1 MFTGEGGREERRKG
15 GGMEETLE
23 LLYLVSIYMYMY
35 MVINPRRACA
45 ARVTVVVM
53 SVCPLHLW
61 SVFSS

>member
-35 MVINPRRACA
+35 MD
-45 ARVTVVVM
+45 TM
-53 SVCPLHLW
+53 LLHMYMYMYIIIKLHVRMFHLHT
-61 SVFSS
+61 S